1 MPISIE
7 KFLLC
12 IQYNVLQYKVSNW
25 CFLSKINNRKRI
37 LLSFLKSQFRGQS
50 LLDVHRQFLHS
61 FIYKKASSTTVPL
74 RRLDLFLLQKHFVY
88 ITFAFC
94 TWPSSTIVVCLVLL
108 LFFVDCVKTLT
119 NLLCKSALFFVA
131 FLNIV
136 PFSNKEKKC

>member
-7 KFLLC
+7 KLLLC

-25 CFLSKINNRKRI
+25 CFLSKINNRKCI

-50 LLDVHRQFLHS
+50 LLHVHRQFLHS

-74 RRLDLFLLQKHFVY
+74 RRLVLFLLQKHYVY
-88 ITFAFC
+88 QGCLLHMTFFRNC
-94 TWPSSTIVVCLVLL
+94 SLIVLL
-108 LFFVDCVKTLT
+108 FFFVDCVKTLT